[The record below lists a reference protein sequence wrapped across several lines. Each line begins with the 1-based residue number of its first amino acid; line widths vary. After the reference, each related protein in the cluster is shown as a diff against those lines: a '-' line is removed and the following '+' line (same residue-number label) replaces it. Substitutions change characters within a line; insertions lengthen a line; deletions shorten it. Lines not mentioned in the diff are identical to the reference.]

1 MHEFSK
7 LFEPRSVAIIGASAT
22 PGKGGYI
29 ILSSIIQH
37 KFAGKIYPVNTKES
51 EILGLKAY
59 PNLKKIPG
67 EVDLVIVCV
76 PSLYVKD
83 VLKECI
89 VKKVSIALL
98 ITAGF
103 ADAGEEGEKIQKE
116 ITAIAKKGG
125 LRLIGPNSI
134 GIANPFNGLVASLVP
149 FPTWKKGTIA
159 FAAQSGVLAGS
170 ITQYAMEEEDFGCG
184 KTIGLGNSADLDSVD
199 MIDYFLDDKK
209 TSTLGLY
216 IETIR
221 DVDRLIKAAS
231 KFARKKPLV
240 MAKSGSTG
248 RGAFA
253 ASCHTGSKRVNER
266 LVKKVFK
273 LSGAVRASGWTEL
286 FDFTKTFDREP
297 LPKGPR
303 VGIMTLSGASGVL
316 ATDAVVKSKLVMA
329 PLTAKT
335 EKIIKDKVYLSWQ
348 KFNHLAPIDIWASLL
363 GKDAEFVQETTLK
376 TLMRD
381 ETVDSVL
388 AVLLAVG
395 PAVFDPK
402 RVFSEARAIDP
413 EKPLVAAVLGDAG
426 LTRDWLHKLNEANIT
441 AFGTLAATERAVQAL
456 SALYLRRLY
465 LNDVSKEIRTE

>member
-29 ILSSIIQH
+29 ILSSMIQH
-37 KFAGKIYPVNTKES
+37 KFSGKIYPVNTKES

-59 PNLKKIPG
+59 PNLKQIPG

-76 PSLYVKD
+76 PALYVKD

-170 ITQYAMEEEDFGCG
+170 ISQYAMEEEDFGCG

-231 KFARKKPLV
+231 KFARTKPLV

-316 ATDAVVKSKLVMA
+316 ATDAVVKSKMVMA

-348 KFNHLAPIDIWASLL
+348 KFNHLAPIDVWASLL

-402 RVFSEARAIDP
+402 RVFSEVRAINPD
-413 EKPLVAAVLGDAG
+413 KPLVAAVLGDAG
-426 LTRDWLHKLNEANIT
+426 LTRDWLHKLDEANIT

>member
-1 MHEFSK
+1 MHKFAK

-22 PGKGGYI
+22 PGKGGNI
-29 ILSSIIQH
+29 ILSSMIQH
-37 KFAGKIYPVNTKES
+37 KFTGKIYPVNPKES
-51 EILGLKAY
+51 KILGLKTY
-59 PNLKKIPG
+59 SSLKQIPG

-76 PSLYVKD
+76 PSQFVKD
-83 VLKECI
+83 ILKECI
-89 VKKVSIALL
+89 TKKVSIALL

-103 ADAGEEGEKIQKE
+103 SDAGKEGEILQKE
-116 ITAIAKKGG
+116 ITALAKRGG

-170 ITQYAMEEEDFGCG
+170 ISQYAMEEEDFGVG
-184 KTIGLGNSADLDSVD
+184 KTIGLGNSADLDGVD
-199 MIDYFLDDKK
+199 MIDYFLEDKK
-209 TSTLGLY
+209 TTTLGIYL
-216 IETIR
+216 ETIR
-221 DVDRLIKAAS
+221 DIDRLIKAAS
-231 KFARKKPLV
+231 NFAKKKPLV
-240 MAKSGSTG
+240 MAKSGSTS

-266 LVKKVFK
+266 LVKRMFK
-273 LSGAVRASGWTEL
+273 LSGAIRASGWTEM
-286 FDFTKTFDREP
+286 FDFTKAFDREP

-329 PLTAKT
+329 PLTEKT
-335 EKIIKDKVYLSWQ
+335 KKIIKEKVYLSWQ
-348 KFNHLAPIDIWASLL
+348 KFNHLAPIDVWASLL

-388 AVLLAVG
+388 AILLAVG
-395 PAVFDPK
+395 PAIFDPK
-402 RVFSEARAIDP
+402 RVFSEARAINP
-413 EKPLVAAVLGDAG
+413 EKPLVAAVLGDAAI
-426 LTRDWLHKLNEANIT
+426 TRDWLRKLDEAKVT

-456 SALYLRRLY
+456 SALYLRKLY
-465 LNDVSKEIRTE
+465 LDGASKKSRSD

>member
-1 MHEFSK
+1 
-7 LFEPRSVAIIGASAT
+7 
-22 PGKGGYI
+22 
-29 ILSSIIQH
+29 
-37 KFAGKIYPVNTKES
+37 
-51 EILGLKAY
+51 
-59 PNLKKIPG
+59 
-67 EVDLVIVCV
+67 
-76 PSLYVKD
+76 
-83 VLKECI
+83 
-89 VKKVSIALL
+89 
-98 ITAGF
+98 
-103 ADAGEEGEKIQKE
+103 
-116 ITAIAKKGG
+116 
-125 LRLIGPNSI
+125 
-134 GIANPFNGLVASLVP
+134 
-149 FPTWKKGTIA
+149 
-159 FAAQSGVLAGS
+159 
-170 ITQYAMEEEDFGCG
+170 
-184 KTIGLGNSADLDSVD
+184 
-199 MIDYFLDDKK
+199 
-209 TSTLGLY
+209 
-216 IETIR
+216 
-221 DVDRLIKAAS
+221 
-231 KFARKKPLV
+231 
-240 MAKSGSTG
+240 
-248 RGAFA
+248 
-253 ASCHTGSKRVNER
+253 TGSKRVNER

-297 LPKGPR
+297 LPNGPR

-402 RVFSEARAIDP
+402 KVFSEVRAINPD
-413 EKPLVAAVLGDAG
+413 KPLVAAVLGDAG
-426 LTRDWLHKLNEANIT
+426 LTRDWLHKLDEANIT

-465 LNDVSKEIRTE
+465 LNDVS